1 MYRFNHHTGDNSLRG
16 RETSIDSLSPSN
28 IAVLADAHGKP
39 MQAIKETA
47 TPLKAQ
53 VGYVEISISSY
64 CWNFLMFMLDVI
76 CKFVWQ
82 QIEIW

>member
-64 CWNFLMFMLDVI
+64 C
-76 CKFVWQ
+76 
-82 QIEIW
+82 

>member
-39 MQAIKETA
+39 MQAKGDNDA
-47 TPLKAQ
+47 AK
-53 VGYVEISISSY
+53 SSGR
-64 CWNFLMFMLDVI
+64 I
-76 CKFVWQ
+76 C
-82 QIEIW
+82 